1 MMVFECKSRN
11 NNKLI
16 ALLVLVIVL
25 LCLEPL
31 APVSAFHLP
40 KLFSA
45 PTRKFRSIR
54 STSALGNV
62 VRQPRRNLKKKKGSR
77 TTAAEED
84 FPWDTAEKRPFISS
98 KAIEKGEDYW
108 IDGRDLEKEEA
119 RQQAVKNR
127 LAMEGEIPKKKLQQ
141 EIVAP
146 YKQNWIGLISVA
158 IVVIAT
164 IISQNPELFESP
176 LIPIPDL

>member
-1 MMVFECKSRN
+1 MPD
-11 NNKLI
+11 
-16 ALLVLVIVL
+16 LLVSIQ
-25 LCLEPL
+25 CLR
-31 APVSAFHLP
+31 
-40 KLFSA
+40 KLFHRVEFVFVYSLSLS
-45 PTRKFRSIR
+45 RYICI
-54 STSALGNV
+54 L
-62 VRQPRRNLKKKKGSR
+62 QKGSR

-84 FPWDTAEKRPFISS
+84 FPWETAEKRPFISS